1 MSAELPTDLPTAT
14 PTASGAAASAPA
26 GATAK
31 DPITPPAMLGI
42 LGGGQLGRYFVM
54 AARTMGYRTTVLEP
68 DPNAPAGK
76 VADVHLVAA
85 YDDPDALTQLAAT
98 CAVVTTEFENAPA
111 AAMATLAESIPVR
124 PSAHAIGITQDRI
137 AEKAF
142 LDEIGVGVA
151 PYRVIRS
158 DDDIERADTFD
169 FPAILKTARLG
180 YDGKGQ
186 VRCPSYDDLAAAWE
200 QLGRVECVLEQR
212 LALDRELSVVLART
226 EDGRV
231 ACYPV
236 SQNQH
241 VHGILDVSYTPAN
254 LPGTGHDD
262 AAELCTYIAEELGF
276 VGVMAVEM
284 FVVGRDVLV
293 NELAPRPHNSGH
305 YTLDACLSSQ
315 FEQQVRAICG
325 LALGE
330 TKLIVPGVAMINLM
344 GDLWANGEPKWE
356 KALAHSVAH
365 LHLYG
370 KSEARPG
377 RKMGHLTVTTGTAM
391 GATSLARRLRK
402 QLTAG

>member
-1 MSAELPTDLPTAT
+1 MTTRHDSNG
-14 PTASGAAASAPA
+14 AS
-26 GATAK
+26 
-31 DPITPPAMLGI
+31 DVITPPAMLGV
-42 LGGGQLGRYFVM
+42 LGGGQLGRYFVL

-68 DPNAPAGK
+68 DPGSPAVRWPTSCRRLRRPCCTRAGSNCAGGHHRVRERIRRGAGPAGRSFRCA
-76 VADVHLVAA
+76 VG
-85 YDDPDALTQLAAT
+85 ALT
-98 CAVVTTEFENAPA
+98 
-111 AAMATLAESIPVR
+111 
-124 PSAHAIGITQDRI
+124 TQDRI
-137 AEKAF
+137 AEKQF
-142 LDEIGVGVA
+142 LDDIGVGVA
-151 PYRVIRS
+151 PYVVIVT
-158 DDDIERADTFD
+158 DADLADAAGFS

-186 VRCPSYDDLAAAWE
+186 IRCAYATDLAAAWDE
-200 QLGRVECVLEQR
+200 LGRVPCVLEQR
-212 LALDRELSVVLART
+212 LPLDRELSLVLART
-226 EDGRV
+226 ADGRV

-254 LPGTGHDD
+254 LPGTAPAD
-262 AAELCTYIAEELGF
+262 AAELCTYIAEELQF

-305 YTLDACLSSQ
+305 YTLDACLTSQ

-325 LALGE
+325 LALGD
-330 TKLIVPGVAMINLM
+330 TKLVVPGVAMVNLL
-344 GDLWANGEPKWE
+344 GQLWADGEPRWQNVLGNS
-356 KALAHSVAH
+356 AAH

-370 KSEARPG
+370 KSEPRAG

-402 QLTAG
+402 QLGAS

>member
-1 MSAELPTDLPTAT
+1 MTTRHDSNG
-14 PTASGAAASAPA
+14 AS
-26 GATAK
+26 
-31 DPITPPAMLGI
+31 DVITPPAMLGV
-42 LGGGQLGRYFVM
+42 LGGGQLGRYFVL

-68 DPNAPAGK
+68 DPGSPAGA

-85 YDDPDALTQLAAT
+85 YDDPAALEQLAAT

-111 AAMATLAESIPVR
+111 EAMAQLAARIPVR
-124 PSAHAIGITQDRI
+124 PSPAALATTQDRI
-137 AEKAF
+137 AEKQF
-142 LDEIGVGVA
+142 LDDIGVGVA
-151 PYRVIRS
+151 PYVVIVT
-158 DDDIERADTFD
+158 DADLADAAGFS

-186 VRCPSYDDLAAAWE
+186 IRCAYATDLAAAWDE
-200 QLGRVECVLEQR
+200 LGRVPCVLEQR
-212 LALDRELSVVLART
+212 LPLDRELSLVLART
-226 EDGRV
+226 ADGRV

-254 LPGTGHDD
+254 LPGTAPAD
-262 AAELCTYIAEELGF
+262 AAELCTYIAEELQF

-305 YTLDACLSSQ
+305 YTLDACLTSQ

-325 LALGE
+325 LALGD
-330 TKLIVPGVAMINLM
+330 TKLVVPGVAMVNLL
-344 GDLWANGEPKWE
+344 GQLWADGEPQWQNVLGNS
-356 KALAHSVAH
+356 AAH

-370 KSEARPG
+370 KSEPRAG

-402 QLTAG
+402 QLGAG

>member
-1 MSAELPTDLPTAT
+1 MSVPGHPL
-14 PTASGAAASAPA
+14 
-26 GATAK
+26 
-31 DPITPPAMLGI
+31 ITPPAMIGI
-42 LGGGQLGRYFVM
+42 LGGGQLGRYFVI

-68 DPNAPAGK
+68 DPHSPAGK

-85 YDDPDALTQLAAT
+85 YDDPAALEQLATT

-111 AAMATLAESIPVR
+111 AAMEQLAQRVPVR
-124 PSAHAIGITQDRI
+124 PSASALAITQDRI
-137 AEKAF
+137 AEKQF
-142 LDEIGVGVA
+142 LADIGVGIA
-151 PYRVIRS
+151 PYMVVAGEADIAAA
-158 DDDIERADTFD
+158 DDFT
-169 FPAILKTARLG
+169 FPAILKTSRLG

-186 VRCPSYDDLAAAWE
+186 VRCATYADLADAWD
-200 QLGRVECVLEQR
+200 QLGRVSCVLEQR
-212 LALDRELSVVLART
+212 LNLTRELSVVLARGVN
-226 EDGRV
+226 GRS

-236 SQNQH
+236 SQTQH

-254 LPGTGHDD
+254 LPGNGHAD
-262 AAELCTYIAEELGF
+262 AADLCTYIAEELDF
-276 VGVMAVEM
+276 VGIMAVEM
-284 FVVGRDVLV
+284 FVVGNDVLV

-305 YTLDACLSSQ
+305 YTLDACLTSQ

-330 TKLIVPGVAMINLM
+330 TKLVVPGVAMVNLL
-344 GDLWANGEPKWE
+344 GELWAGGEPKWE
-356 KALAHSVAH
+356 RALVHSAAH

-370 KSEARPG
+370 KAEPRPG